1 MGNFQTNMLK
11 EIGPQSEKR
20 YTYDYTNEII
30 EVCMISDIGNRR
42 TNNEDHCL
50 FSKAESDDYRER
62 LGILTAVADGMGGA
76 VAGEH
81 ASKMAV
87 SHLTDYY
94 FQSEGN
100 DIPDIL
106 LNAIQKINSDIF
118 NLSENDPA
126 YFGMGT
132 TLSALVIHGDVGYVA
147 QVGDSR
153 IYLYRNDYP
162 VKQVTEDHSIVAEQ
176 LKEGLINEEEAR
188 NHMLKNL
195 ITRALGIKEIVET
208 DLYAFSIKTGDTI
221 LLCSDGLSNMI
232 TDEQLQ
238 QGMSSEKLI
247 EGLIFLVDK
256 AIEEGAPDNI
266 TAVAIRIIGELKHK
280 DMIHHERMIVVSP
293 EKRFSLLQKLISLFS
308 SKKL

>member
-1 MGNFQTNMLK
+1 MGDSQLNILK
-11 EIGPQSEKR
+11 EIGPVDEKR
-20 YTYDYTNEII
+20 YTFDYINEII

-50 FSKAESDDYRER
+50 FSKAENNDFRER

-87 SHLTDYY
+87 TLLSDYY
-94 FQSEGN
+94 FQSQGDN
-100 DIPDIL
+100 IPEIL
-106 LNAIQKINSDIF
+106 LKSIHRINEDIF
-118 NLSENDPA
+118 NLSENDPS

-195 ITRALGIKEIVET
+195 ITRALGIKETVET

-232 TDEQLQ
+232 TDKQIQ
-238 QGMSSEKLI
+238 QGLSYEKLI
-247 EGLIFLVDK
+247 EGLNFLVDR

-266 TAVAIRIIGELKHK
+266 TAVAIRIVGTLEHK
-280 DMIHHERMIVVSP
+280 NIIRHEKMTIVSP
-293 EKRFSLLQKLISLFS
+293 EKKSSLIQKLFSLFS
-308 SKKL
+308 FK